1 VTSLNRWRYF
11 LQVAE
16 TASVSRAAEKLG
28 LSQPAL
34 SRQIALLEGELGASL
49 FRRTGR
55 GLALTQA
62 GVAFRAKAVDILRRI
77 AALPEEIAADGGAAT
92 GPVAFGAP
100 PFMGRILT
108 GALVANFVAQCPL
121 ARLRV
126 RGAHTFQLREALLL
140 REIDLA
146 IVSMPLAEPEIAFEP
161 LLREEM
167 RLIGPPGDD
176 RLATGQPVSLA
187 RVAEL
192 PLILTPRPDSLRLVV
207 ENAIETTGRTARVT
221 VESEY
226 GPMDELV
233 RRGLGYTVLPACAIV
248 NTPLAGFPSAPVRGL
263 HITWALARLEAA
275 RLSVAAR
282 ILHGMIHDDIRRL
295 VETGV
300 WRGHLLAT
308 QQSRPVFRPGR
319 R

>member
-1 VTSLNRWRYF
+1 MTSLNRWRYF

-108 GALVANFVAQCPL
+108 G
-121 ARLRV
+121 
-126 RGAHTFQLREALLL
+126 
-140 REIDLA
+140 
-146 IVSMPLAEPEIAFEP
+146 
-161 LLREEM
+161 
-167 RLIGPPGDD
+167 
-176 RLATGQPVSLA
+176 
-187 RVAEL
+187 
-192 PLILTPRPDSLRLVV
+192 
-207 ENAIETTGRTARVT
+207 
-221 VESEY
+221 
-226 GPMDELV
+226 
-233 RRGLGYTVLPACAIV
+233 
-248 NTPLAGFPSAPVRGL
+248 
-263 HITWALARLEAA
+263 
-275 RLSVAAR
+275 
-282 ILHGMIHDDIRRL
+282 
-295 VETGV
+295 
-300 WRGHLLAT
+300 
-308 QQSRPVFRPGR
+308 
-319 R
+319 